1 MQALSTLMFKPQ
13 AVSPVKVISSQDP
26 LNDQRQFNQLVTSC
40 AYQLYVRR
48 GCQDGHALDDWL
60 EAETIVRN
68 SAGWCPVGFIDLN
81 NVVDVEAS
89 VGDFKAEDLEVWVDP
104 YRLIISGDLGRTERA
119 RGRARI
125 AGEPHPIFKLLSL
138 PAEVE
143 PSRTKAE
150 LKGEMLH
157 VVLSKKAEAAIGRAR
172 ARAA

>member
-1 MQALSTLMFKPQ
+1 MQAHTTPMFEPQ
-13 AVSPVKVISSQDP
+13 AVSSVKVISSQDP
-26 LNDQRQFNQLVTSC
+26 LNDQRQFNLLVTSC

-60 EAETIVRN
+60 EAETTVRN
-68 SAGWCPVGFIDLN
+68 SEGWCPLGFIDLN

-104 YRLIISGDLGRTERA
+104 HRLIISGDLGRTERA
-119 RGRARI
+119 QGRARI

-150 LKGEMLH
+150 LKGGMLH
-157 VVLSKKAEAAIGRAR
+157 VVLPKKSRLAR
-172 ARAA
+172 ACVRTRAA